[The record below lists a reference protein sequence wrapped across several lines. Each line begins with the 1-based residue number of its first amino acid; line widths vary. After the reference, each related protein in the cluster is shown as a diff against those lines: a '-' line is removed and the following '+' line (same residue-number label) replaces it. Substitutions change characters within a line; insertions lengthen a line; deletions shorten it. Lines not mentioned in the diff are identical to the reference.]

1 MQNVFFTSKT
11 FFKNL
16 ILLSFLLSFII
27 IYIVI
32 IIITIIAI
40 IIIVIIII
48 ISIIIIII
56 IIIITIIIIMLH
68 LLYLTHETGW
78 KHNKFP
84 WKQSQPKL
92 VGKNDLL
99 VTSILH
105 IHCWLNMYIH
115 IERER
120 FRTQSNIWDG
130 FFLQNES
137 LRVVNYFCK

>member
-1 MQNVFFTSKT
+1 MQNVFFTSKA

-16 ILLSFLLSFII
+16 ILSFLLSFII

-56 IIIITIIIIMLH
+56 IIIITIIIIILH

-84 WKQSQPKL
+84 WKRSQPKL

-105 IHCWLNMYIH
+105 IHCWLHMYIH
-115 IERER
+115 IERESHSELNQTSEME
-120 FRTQSNIWDG
+120 F
-130 FFLQNES
+130 
-137 LRVVNYFCK
+137 FCKTSH

>member
-48 ISIIIIII
+48 I
-56 IIIITIIIIMLH
+56 IIIITIIIIILH

-78 KHNKFP
+78 KYKFP
-84 WKQSQPKL
+84 WKQSRPKL

-130 FFLQNES
+130 VFLQNES

>member
-16 ILLSFLLSFII
+16 ILSFLLSFII

-40 IIIVIIII
+40 TIIVIIII

-56 IIIITIIIIMLH
+56 IIIITIVIIILH

-84 WKQSQPKL
+84 WKQSRPKL
-92 VGKNDLL
+92 VGKNYLL

-105 IHCWLNMYIH
+105 IRCWLHMYIH
-115 IERER
+115 IEREL

-130 FFLQNES
+130 VFLQNES
-137 LRVVNYFCK
+137 LRAVNYFCK